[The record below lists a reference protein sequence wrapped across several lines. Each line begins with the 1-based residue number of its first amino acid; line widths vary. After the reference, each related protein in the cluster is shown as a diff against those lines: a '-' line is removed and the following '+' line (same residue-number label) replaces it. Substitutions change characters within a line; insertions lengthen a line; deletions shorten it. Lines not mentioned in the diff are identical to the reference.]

1 MKESANT
8 TPTLF
13 PDTFPSNLPPLGDGG
28 WKIHRS
34 LMRHGV
40 WPRVSRDLA
49 LEMEGQL
56 ANGFMLYCAA
66 LLDWW
71 EENITFDFEEPMSPA
86 TLAYLC
92 RRVLSDHQYRASL
105 QAIIDARERDIV
117 AEARA
122 THDPR
127 EQWQRQAA
135 RLV

>member
-1 MKESANT
+1 MKKSDT

-13 PDTFPSNLPPLGDGG
+13 PMTFPSSLPPLGDAG

-40 WPRVSRDLA
+40 WLRVSRDLA
-49 LEMEGQL
+49 HEMEHQL
-56 ANGFMLYCAA
+56 VNGFLLYCAA

-92 RRVLSDHQYRASL
+92 RRVLSDHEYRASL
-105 QAIIDARERDIV
+105 QAIIDAGERDIV
-117 AEARA
+117 ADARA

-127 EQWQRQAA
+127 KQWQRQAA
-135 RLV
+135 SVV